1 MAARSIYQRKFLQ
14 DLGITK
20 KMMDGLLNI
29 KDFERLSSKILSLE
43 TYSFFGG
50 GANDEITL
58 RQNINSYG
66 EIYLKTRNL
75 VDVSKRSLSTTILGQ
90 EISMPVLIA
99 PMAFQKLAHESGEI
113 ATAKAASSADTIMIV
128 SSLATASLAAIAASS
143 KISPWFQLY
152 VYKNREITKNLIG
165 LAENEGYKALV
176 LTIDVPVY
184 GRRERER
191 RTQFNLP
198 KDISPINLIQAG
210 LNSPN
215 SSILN
220 YSSYLSSQL
229 DPSIS
234 WKDINWLKSI
244 TKLPIILKGIMSS
257 EDALLATEHGVAG
270 IVVSNHGGRQLDTA
284 PSTIQVLKDIVET
297 VQNKIDII
305 LDGGIQRGTD
315 ILKALAFGAK
325 AVLVGRPILWGLAVG
340 QEKGVVKV
348 LDILREEL
356 DLCMALCGCT
366 SIETI
371 DKKII
376 YEISR

>member
-1 MAARSIYQRKFLQ
+1 
-14 DLGITK
+14 
-20 KMMDGLLNI
+20 MDGLLNI